1 MLRRRFWHCR
11 VKFPSLPY
19 IRRSLKTAS
28 EQVAVSK
35 AEKLY
40 DDLRYRHERG
50 LALRSPP
57 MPQAIDEYLAWLED
71 EVEHGDAKPKKLSDH
86 RKLSRYVREFFENT
100 PIDQITE
107 ADVDRYRDWRRTYWT
122 RGPGSKRHYIEYERS
137 GKMIRSPRPKMKLP
151 AKSTL
156 ASEDVVLRAVFDRA
170 CKMGWINRDQV
181 PEIKSDRT
189 KANRRPDFTEAELQ
203 RLLRLAEERV
213 EETSN
218 DHVRFL
224 RGMLLDFCGLL
235 AFTGIVSLGFEH

>member
-1 MLRRRFWHCR
+1 MSIATGIGGEL
-11 VKFPSLPY
+11 
-19 IRRSLKTAS
+19 T
-28 EQVAVSK
+28 
-35 AEKLY
+35 
-40 DDLRYRHERG
+40 
-50 LALRSPP
+50 
-57 MPQAIDEYLAWLED
+57 
-71 EVEHGDAKPKKLSDH
+71 
-86 RKLSRYVREFFENT
+86 
-100 PIDQITE
+100 
-107 ADVDRYRDWRRTYWT
+107 
-122 RGPGSKRHYIEYERS
+122 ERS

-235 AFTGIVSLGFEH
+235 AFTGIVSIGFEH